1 MLPVQCLSQSWKQI
15 AQTVRGPMD
24 LLWYPSAGTDFR
36 PLLEFSRS
44 RLSTHGFTDR
54 PSLFIFTDGSVDP
67 RRFALGA
74 PLFQDRNTR
83 VQCQSIE
90 PVRAELFAHFDAS
103 DLHAGFYDSVAHSSG
118 SGAALLKVS
127 IESQQL
133 GVVCGN
139 VLYLPMSN
147 FQFLHGWIGEAGV
160 RIGTLVRVRMGLGF
174 GGCLRC
180 LAPVHPWL
188 SWMGFRQLLLDGE
201 AHLDEAVPTRTAL
214 ERHGFPSSPPSF
226 EVRLRNPVTPR
237 WSGYDVV
244 ARTIHPVA
252 GVFDSPAD
260 ERSVISQ
267 LATGSWHERVTGLR
281 RQ

>member
-1 MLPVQCLSQSWKQI
+1 VLPVTCTSREWEAVVKD
-15 AQTVRGPMD
+15 VRGPMD
-24 LLWYPSAGTDFR
+24 LLWYPSAGKDFR

-44 RLSTHGFTDR
+44 RLSTHGFAHR

-83 VQCQSIE
+83 VECQSIE
-90 PVRAELFAHFDAS
+90 PVRAELFSHLDAS
-103 DLHAGFYDSVAHSSG
+103 DLHSVEHSSG

-160 RIGTLVRVRMGLGF
+160 RIGSLVRVRMGLGL

-180 LAPVHPWL
+180 LAPMYPWL

-201 AHLDEAVPTRTAL
+201 AHIDESVRIRTAL
-214 ERHGFPSSPPSF
+214 ERHGFPSSPPKF
-226 EVRLRNPVTPR
+226 EVRLRNPVTPQ

-252 GVFDSPAD
+252 GVFDSPAA
-260 ERSVISQ
+260 ERSIISQ
-267 LATGSWHERVTGLR
+267 LSTGSWRERVKGLC

>member
-1 MLPVQCLSQSWKQI
+1 MGSRCEGCPWTDGLALVSKC
-15 AQTVRGPMD
+15 GE
-24 LLWYPSAGTDFR
+24 DFR

-44 RLSTHGFTDR
+44 RLSTHGFAHC

-83 VQCQSIE
+83 VECQSIE
-90 PVRAELFAHFDAS
+90 PVRAELFSHLDAS
-103 DLHAGFYDSVAHSSG
+103 DLHAGFYRSVAHSSG

-160 RIGTLVRVRMGLGF
+160 RIGSLVRVRMGLGLGDAF
-174 GGCLRC
+174 VVSRLCIPGFHGWASGNCSWTARRTLTSPCAFERR
-180 LAPVHPWL
+180 L
-188 SWMGFRQLLLDGE
+188 SAMASHR
-201 AHLDEAVPTRTAL
+201 R
-214 ERHGFPSSPPSF
+214 R
-226 EVRLRNPVTPR
+226 
-237 WSGYDVV
+237 
-244 ARTIHPVA
+244 
-252 GVFDSPAD
+252 
-260 ERSVISQ
+260 RS
-267 LATGSWHERVTGLR
+267 LK
-281 RQ
+281 